1 MTPAHVLNGT
11 QRPKAAPCATR
22 WPRLKLPGIYPHI
35 ENGCGSADG
44 RTILD
49 CTAAPTGQ
57 FSIRDDNRCGTV
69 PMTPDT
75 GSVFGL
81 TAAEKLQLVEDLWDD
96 VSSRPEDVPVHPW
109 QLAEVERRRT
119 NLASRPESALSW
131 DEMTARLRELHRG
144 G

>member
-1 MTPAHVLNGT
+1 MPANVLAEV
-11 QRPKAAPCATR
+11 P
-22 WPRLKLPGIYPHI
+22 L
-35 ENGCGSADG
+35 
-44 RTILD
+44 
-49 CTAAPTGQ
+49 TGLSLH
-57 FSIRDDNRCGTV
+57 SISWLRDDNCCGTV

-81 TAAEKLQLVEDLWDD
+81 TAAEKLQLVEDLWED
-96 VSSRPEDVPVHPW
+96 VSSRPEDVPVHTW

-131 DEMTARLRELHRG
+131 DQMTARLRQLHHG